1 MSSDFKNLMRT
12 QYEEVKLRDGFWLNM
27 YEQYST
33 HTINFMFDMF
43 ERSLY
48 VNQFISSIFDSKIG
62 ENEVKL
68 IQETNLPLG
77 NYVKFKSISAKGC
90 TLFVRKP
97 YWANNYSVKLNDK
110 NLNTNCNKNDFIEI
124 VLDKGEHEI
133 ELTFNYEVIRIHQD
147 FEKDNVGKVTIQYG
161 PLVYCAESI
170 DNFDFENPT
179 EIVIDKNGDFKII
192 EDGKTLIRKLDNG
205 KDINIRL
212 IC

>member
-1 MSSDFKNLMRT
+1 MSSDFKNLMRN
-12 QYEEVKLRDGFWLNM
+12 QCEEVKLRDGFWLNM

-48 VNQFISSIFDSKIG
+48 VNQFISSIIG

-77 NYVKFKSISAKGC
+77 NYVKFKSISAKGY
-90 TLFVRKP
+90 TLFFRKP

-110 NLNTNCNKNDFIEI
+110 NLNTNCNKNGFIEI

-133 ELTFNYEVIRIHQD
+133 ELTFNCEVIRIHQD
-147 FEKDNVGKVTIQYG
+147 FELKCK
-161 PLVYCAESI
+161 SKF
-170 DNFDFENPT
+170 NF
-179 EIVIDKNGDFKII
+179 
-192 EDGKTLIRKLDNG
+192 
-205 KDINIRL
+205 
-212 IC
+212 